1 MNDNMKQVTISE
13 LDEYLNSYSEYTE
26 QEIKSLV
33 TQMAVKARSMGY
45 KDITFTFESTYEPY
59 EDYLGSPVLRVN
71 GWIAKTAEDFEA
83 EAKLKKQK
91 ALAKKLGCTF
101 YEAGQ
106 YMMLQN
112 KGIIK

>member
-45 KDITFTFESTYEPY
+45 KDITFSFESTMEPY
-59 EDYLGSPVLRVN
+59 EDFLGSPMLQAN
-71 GWIAKTAEDFEA
+71 GWIAKTEEDLEA
-83 EAKLKKQK
+83 EAKEKEQI

-106 YMMLQN
+106 YMMLRD